1 MKKVLSVFMA
11 ILMLCGALSIGSSA
25 SSASTQWFGEPNSG
39 KPANYDQTVFYFDL
53 GIGTLPNASVYDLAT
68 GEFVSATDITGSYYM
83 IPRNEALMKAGT
95 FVTLP
100 DLDAPDGQKF
110 IGWYCYG
117 TEAGNSAHELNLV
130 GNTYAANTGFP
141 IPEGLGGEVLC
152 FRASFAPIKQE
163 EPTLNKVMG
172 ILIKV
177 FGAILG
183 ILLYQGNTEEGIAAM
198 EKIFS
203 GLF

>member
-11 ILMLCGALSIGSSA
+11 ILMLCGAVSLGSFA
-25 SSASTQWFGEPNSG
+25 SSEGNQWFGPTDSG
-39 KPANYDQTVFYFDL
+39 RPASYDQTVVFFDL
-53 GIGTLPNASVYDLAT
+53 GIGTLPNASVYNLDT
-68 GEFVSATDITGSYYM
+68 GEFESQTNITGSYYM
-83 IPRNEALMKAGT
+83 VPRNDKVMKAGT
-95 FVTLP
+95 PITLP
-100 DLDAPDGQKF
+100 DLDAPDGYKF
-110 IGWYCYG
+110 VGWYCYG
-117 TEAGNSAHELNLV
+117 TESGQVVTNVTNQS
-130 GNTYAANTGFP
+130 FP
-141 IPEGLGGEVLC
+141 ASTAFYIPDGLGGDVLC
-152 FRASFAPIKQE
+152 FRATFSPIKQE

-183 ILLYQGNTEEGIAAM
+183 ILLYQGDTEQGIAAM

>member
-25 SSASTQWFGEPNSG
+25 SSATNNWFSTDGST
-39 KPANYDQTVFYFDL
+39 PANYQQTVFYFDL

-68 GEFVSATDITGSYYM
+68 GEFVSATNITGSYYM
-83 IPRNEALMKAGT
+83 VPRKETEQKAGT
-95 FVTLP
+95 FITLP

-110 IGWYCYG
+110 IGLYCYG
-117 TEAGNSAHELNLV
+117 TESGKSAAELNLTS
-130 GNTYAANTGFP
+130 NTYAPSTGFQ
-141 IPEGLGGEVLC
+141 IPSGLQGEVLC
-152 FRASFAPIKQE
+152 FRASFAPTKQE

-183 ILLYQGNTEEGIAAM
+183 SLLYQGNTEEGIAAM
-198 EKIFS
+198 KKIFS

>member
-11 ILMLCGALSIGSSA
+11 ILMLFGALSVSSFA
-25 SSASTQWFGEPNSG
+25 SSESNQWFGDVNSG
-39 KPANYDQTVFYFDL
+39 KPANYDQTVLYFDL
-53 GIGTLPNASVYDLAT
+53 GIGALPNASVYNQTT
-68 GEFVSATDITGSYYM
+68 GAFESQTNVTGSYYM
-83 IPRNEALMKAGT
+83 IPRSSTEMKAGT
-95 FVTLP
+95 YVTLP
-100 DLDAPDGQKF
+100 DLDAPDGYKF
-110 IGWYCYG
+110 TGWYCYG
-117 TEAGNSAHELNLV
+117 TESGRGATTLNLI
-130 GNTYAANTGFP
+130 GNTYAPSTAFC
-141 IPEGLGGEVLC
+141 IPEGLQGEVLC

-198 EKIFS
+198 EKILGS
-203 GLF
+203 LI

>member
-25 SSASTQWFGEPNSG
+25 SSATTQWFGEPNSG
-39 KPANYDQTVFYFDL
+39 KPANYNQTVFYFDL

-68 GEFVSATDITGSYYM
+68 GEHVSATNITGSYYM
-83 IPRNEALMKAGT
+83 VPRSETEQKAGT
-95 FVTLP
+95 YITLP

-110 IGWYCYG
+110 IGWTCYG
-117 TEAGNSAHELNLV
+117 TESGKSAYQLNLV
-130 GNTYAANTGFP
+130 GNTFAPMTGFQ

-152 FRASFAPIKQE
+152 FRASFTPIKQE
-163 EPTLNKVMG
+163 EPT
-172 ILIKV
+172 LIKV

>member
-25 SSASTQWFGEPNSG
+25 SSASTQWFSDDGST
-39 KPANYDQTVFYFDL
+39 PANRDQTVIYFDL
-53 GIGTLPNASVYDLAT
+53 GVGTLPNASIYNKAT
-68 GEFVSATDITGSYYM
+68 GEFESQTNITGGYYM
-83 IPRNEALMKAGT
+83 VPRTAVEMKAGVP
-95 FVTLP
+95 VTLP

-110 IGWYCYG
+110 TGWYCYG
-117 TEAGNSAHELNLV
+117 TESGRSAAALNLV
-130 GNTYAANTGFP
+130 GNTYAPNTAFY
-141 IPEGLGGEVLC
+141 IPVGLQSEVLC
-152 FRASFAPIKQE
+152 FRANFAPTKME

-183 ILLYQGNTEEGIAAM
+183 ILLYQGNTDEGIAAM
-198 EKIFS
+198 EKMFGS
-203 GLF
+203 LF

>member
-1 MKKVLSVFMA
+1 MKKVLSVFLA

-25 SSASTQWFGEPNSG
+25 SSESDTWFSNDGSTPAS
-39 KPANYDQTVFYFDL
+39 YDQTVIYFDL
-53 GIGTLPNASVYDLAT
+53 GIGTLPNAYVYNLTT
-68 GEFVSATDITGSYYM
+68 GAFESQTDITGSYYM
-83 IPRNEALMKAGT
+83 VPRNSKLMKAGT
-95 FVTLP
+95 PVTLP

-117 TEAGNSAHELNLV
+117 TETGQSVVNV
-130 GNTYAANTGFP
+130 IGQTYPASTSFT
-141 IPEGLGGEVLC
+141 IPEGLQGDVLC

-183 ILLYQGNTEEGIAAM
+183 ILLYNGDTEAGIAAM
-198 EKIFS
+198 EKMFGS
-203 GLF
+203 LF